1 MIARFKLW
9 WQIKTGQL
17 DFPWEQDARF
27 WVISLVL
34 HIALLVGL
42 SHFLLRM
49 YEPQQINLVAPQ
61 SELLD
66 LSEQP
71 ISIQFDEMKFEEIG
85 ENLNDEAALVEME
98 QQLVDDVKDAPL
110 EVSMPVVL
118 DADLQFEA
126 ELLDSS
132 ADFTTRLP
140 LKGNAGVAV
149 TGAAGAIDRITQEIL
164 RSLDERKTTVVWLF
178 DQSASLMS
186 QRAEIRS
193 RFDRIY
199 RELHNLAAQD
209 HEAFRKHGDE
219 PLLTSIYGF
228 GNSYQRMT
236 SVTNDTDRLLA
247 AIDRIERD
255 DTGLEYVFSAVIQTV
270 NNYKTF
276 RGVNRLTKDRDRN
289 VMIVIVSDEAGD
301 DIERIDEAV
310 ELCTRW
316 QIPVYVIGVPAP
328 FGREETML
336 RWIDPD
342 PRYDQTPQW
351 AMIHQGP
358 ESVMSEVVKL
368 DFADGDPEEVGAIDS
383 GFGPFGL
390 TRLAYESGGIY
401 FTVHPNRRVGSQV
414 RRSETENY
422 TAHFRHFFEPE
433 AMRAYRPDYVSHRTY
448 MQQINSNRCR
458 MALVQAAQI
467 SRVGTL
473 ATPVLR
479 FERFNEGQFVNT
491 VSLAQRNAAIL
502 EPKLNQLY
510 ETLRAG
516 EKSRADEIS
525 PRWRAGYDLAYGR
538 VMAQKVRVESYNGM
552 LALIKT
558 RLTFQDTNN
567 NTWTLAPADSIQT
580 GSQMATMA
588 DKARK
593 LLQQVV
599 EEHPG
604 TPWAM
609 LAQKELSTP
618 LGWEWKESF
627 TQPPPTP
634 REIAA
639 NNNNSNMAPNPQP
652 QANANPPPRRPP
664 PRL

>member
-1 MIARFKLW
+1 MLARLKLW
-9 WQIKTGQL
+9 WKLKTGQL

-27 WVISLVL
+27 WVVSLVL
-34 HIALLVGL
+34 HVILLLIL
-42 SHFLLRM
+42 SHSLLRL
-49 YEPQQINLVAPQ
+49 YEPQEMRLVAPLT
-61 SELLD
+61 EALD
-66 LSEQP
+66 LTEQP
-71 ISIQFDEMKFEEIG
+71 LTIQFDEMRFEEMG
-85 ENLNDEAALVEME
+85 EAETDDAAMAES
-98 QQLVDDVKDAPL
+98 QPQLVDDVND
-110 EVSMPVVL
+110 VPVEINVPIVMES
-118 DADLQFEA
+118 DLQFEA
-126 ELLDSS
+126 ELLDPS
-132 ADFTTRLP
+132 ADAMVRLP
-140 LKGNAGVAV
+140 LKGTVGVAV
-149 TGAAGAIDRITQEIL
+149 TGATGAVDRITQEII

-178 DQSASLMS
+178 DQSASMMS

-199 RELHNLAAQD
+199 RELQNLAAGGA
-209 HEAFRKHGDE
+209 EEFKKHGDE
-219 PLLTSIYGF
+219 PLLTSVYAF
-228 GNSYQRMT
+228 GNSFTQMT
-236 SVTNDTDRLLA
+236 AATADTDRLLA

-255 DTGLEYVFSAVIQTV
+255 DTGLEFVFSAVINVV
-270 NNYKTF
+270 NHYKSL
-276 RGVNRLTKDRDRN
+276 RRINRLTNDRERN
-289 VMIVIVSDEAGD
+289 VMIVVVSDEAGE

-316 QIPVYVIGVPAP
+316 QVPVYVIGVPAP

-336 RWIDPD
+336 RWVDPD

-351 AMIHQGP
+351 APIRQGP
-358 ESVMSEVVKL
+358 ESVMSELVKL
-368 DFADGDPEEVGAIDS
+368 DYADGDPSDVGSIDS

-401 FTVHPNRRVGSQV
+401 FTVHPNRRVGAAV

-422 TAHFRHFFEPE
+422 TAHFRHFFDPE
-433 AMRAYRPDYVSHRTY
+433 AMKPYQPDYVSHRTY
-448 MQQINSNRCR
+448 MQQLGSNRCR
-458 MALVQAAQI
+458 MALVQAAQL
-467 SRVGTL
+467 SRVGSL
-473 ATPVLR
+473 EAPVLR
-479 FERFNEGQFVNT
+479 FERFDEGQFVRT

-510 ETLRAG
+510 ETLRVG

-525 PRWRAGYDLAYGR
+525 PRWQAGYDLAYGR

-558 RLTFQDTNN
+558 RLTFKDPKN
-567 NTWTLAPADSIQT
+567 NTWTLVPADAIQT
-580 GSQMATMA
+580 GSQMAAMA
-588 DKARK
+588 EKAKR

-618 LGWEWKESF
+618 LGWEWRESY
-627 TQPPPTP
+627 TAPPEPP
-634 REIAA
+634 RENPG
-639 NNNNSNMAPNPQP
+639 NNNPMMQANPQP
-652 QANANPPPRRPP
+652 TMNATPPPRRDP